1 MKRSEIERIVG
12 GCDLF
17 KGLAKNNI
25 GKIVGLCHV
34 ETYAAGEKV
43 FAQGDLG
50 EHLYVIA
57 DGHVVLERSVDLGP
71 RKGSTVIGML
81 CKRRAFGC
89 WSTLL
94 DEAYNFM
101 CTATCQK
108 PTRVVVLNGAEL
120 REMML
125 SDTELGFNIL
135 QNLCFVLRDRI
146 QGVFGAME
154 KI

>member
-25 GKIVGLCHV
+25 GKIASLCHV
-34 ETYAAGEKV
+34 ETYAAAENV
-43 FAQGDLG
+43 FSQGDFG

-57 DGHVVLERSVDLGP
+57 DGHIVLERSMDLGP
-71 RKGSTVIGML
+71 RKGSVVTGML
-81 CKRRAFGC
+81 CKGRAFGC

-94 DEAYNFM
+94 DEAHNLM
-101 CTATCQK
+101 STATCQK
-108 PTRVVVLNGAEL
+108 PTTVVVLSGAAL

-125 SDTELGFNIL
+125 SNPKLGFDIL
-135 QNLCFVLRDRI
+135 ENLCFVLRDRM
-146 QGVFGAME
+146 QGAFGAME